1 MERFFIVFI
10 FNHQIEFVSRRTV
23 QLGIIEIISLRAQRT
38 VMFTNRLDSR
48 LWLTK
53 VKSLHGIDGNSTRHR
68 RANLTQLCAQSTM
81 WHKTITVCCALRPSR
96 SPSIA
101 CQAQQKKEGENGRF
115 ICAHERSKQWRRHLW
130 MFLLLLPSITRAVFV
145 YYVLFLSSMTR
156 HAGTCNFSSSS
167 GIILSLTKTATTT
180 SFEQSFN
187 PSQSPCRCIRKWHV
201 ARNRLLFIVPHV
213 VR

>member
-38 VMFTNRLDSR
+38 AMFTNRLDSR

-68 RANLTQLCAQSTM
+68 LANLTQLCAQSTM

-101 CQAQQKKEGENGRF
+101 CQAQQKKKVKMGDLLARTSDPNNGDAIF
-115 ICAHERSKQWRRHLW
+115 GCFFFF
-130 MFLLLLPSITRAVFV
+130 FLLLLARSLSITCSPSHQWHDMPEHAISPQTPA
-145 YYVLFLSSMTR
+145 LF
-156 HAGTCNFSSSS
+156 
-167 GIILSLTKTATTT
+167 
-180 SFEQSFN
+180 
-187 PSQSPCRCIRKWHV
+187 WV
-201 ARNRLLFIVPHV
+201 
-213 VR
+213 